1 MYDLFGML
9 TYEFYESFLVTTTV
23 SSVSQFSVSVC
34 LVITS
39 LQRLNVT
46 SQNSPQDG
54 LWQDSWLKFQ
64 TLGVPF
70 SFQSL
75 GFTWPWTFDKSFQG
89 MHFRSQVCIA
99 RSLNTSK
106 FILFATELWSD
117 RSISIVSVFSH
128 DKSRLF
134 HIIDLVG
141 SVRLSYAP
149 LGLSIHVVASFVLAL
164 WRCCTHETL
173 GGIRHPDENPE
184 NKNRRIEESKM
195 NIKTCVIPVSSW
207 WPCRVVSTFFDRIE
221 ELSSCFLET
230 WSWMLLFPSARPSQE
245 AWCWQLCAPKG
256 RFRVFECMFS
266 CNPRFV
272 IPISR

>member
-23 SSVSQFSVSVC
+23 SSVSSVLSVSLLGDYFPPTVERDISK
-34 LVITS
+34 LSAGRT
-39 LQRLNVT
+39 LTRLLTEIPNAWRAV
-46 SQNSPQDG
+46 
-54 LWQDSWLKFQ
+54 L
-64 TLGVPF
+64 F
-70 SFQSL
+70 S
-75 GFTWPWTFDKSFQG
+75 KSRFHLALNLRQKFQG

-134 HIIDLVG
+134 HIIDLVIG

-184 NKNRRIEESKM
+184 NKNRRIEDEHQ
-195 NIKTCVIPVSSW
+195 NLCHTCQQLVAMSSGLYILW
-207 WPCRVVSTFFDRIE
+207 QDWGALVMFSWDLVLDASFSVSTPVTGS
-221 ELSSCFLET
+221 L
-230 WSWMLLFPSARPSQE
+230 MLAVVCP
-245 AWCWQLCAPKG
+245 
-256 RFRVFECMFS
+256 
-266 CNPRFV
+266 
-272 IPISR
+272 

>member
-1 MYDLFGML
+1 MSTFAAPVYTAFLWHVWLIWYANLRILRVFFGNNYSIISIISSQCQFAWWLLPSNGWTWHLKLSAGRTLTRLLTEIPNAWRAVLFSKSRFHL
-9 TYEFYESFLVTTTV
+9 A
-23 SSVSQFSVSVC
+23 
-34 LVITS
+34 
-39 LQRLNVT
+39 LNLR
-46 SQNSPQDG
+46 Q
-54 LWQDSWLKFQ
+54 K
-64 TLGVPF
+64 
-70 SFQSL
+70 
-75 GFTWPWTFDKSFQG
+75 FQG

-134 HIIDLVG
+134 HIIDLVIG

-184 NKNRRIEESKM
+184 NKNRRIEDEHQ
-195 NIKTCVIPVSSW
+195 NLCHTCQQLVAMSSGLYILW
-207 WPCRVVSTFFDRIE
+207 QDWGALVMFSWDLVLDASFSVSTPVTGS
-221 ELSSCFLET
+221 L
-230 WSWMLLFPSARPSQE
+230 MLAVVCP
-245 AWCWQLCAPKG
+245 
-256 RFRVFECMFS
+256 
-266 CNPRFV
+266 
-272 IPISR
+272 